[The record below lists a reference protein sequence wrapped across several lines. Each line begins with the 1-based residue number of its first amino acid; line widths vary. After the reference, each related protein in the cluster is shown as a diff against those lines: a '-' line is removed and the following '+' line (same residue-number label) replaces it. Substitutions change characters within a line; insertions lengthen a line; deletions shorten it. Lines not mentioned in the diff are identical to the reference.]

1 MITALKAAASGMEA
15 QMAQINSI
23 SNNLANVNTN
33 GYKKERAEFQDLLYE
48 TLQEPGANTSAQTQA
63 PVGIQR
69 GMGVKVSGTQRNFEM
84 GNPVHTSRDLD
95 MMVRGDGFF
104 MIGMPTGET
113 GYSRDGSFYKSS
125 VGRIETIDGF
135 PLQPEILVPG
145 NIKKIE
151 IADNGTVYGLVS
163 ESERSQLGQIQLA
176 TFVNNAGLKAHGKN
190 LYLSTEASG
199 QPNIGNPN
207 TGTTGAV
214 MQSYIESSNVDVV
227 HEMTDMI
234 TAQRAFEMNSKVI
247 QTVDQLLQ
255 STTTVIR

>member
-1 MITALKAAASGMEA
+1 M
-15 QMAQINSI
+15 
-23 SNNLANVNTN
+23 
-33 GYKKERAEFQDLLYE
+33 
-48 TLQEPGANTSAQTQA
+48 
-63 PVGIQR
+63 
-69 GMGVKVSGTQRNFEM
+69 
-84 GNPVHTSRDLD
+84 
-95 MMVRGDGFF
+95 
-104 MIGMPTGET
+104 
-113 GYSRDGSFYKSS
+113 
-125 VGRIETIDGF
+125 
-135 PLQPEILVPG
+135 
-145 NIKKIE
+145 
-151 IADNGTVYGLVS
+151 VS

-207 TGTTGAV
+207 TGTTGAI